1 MCRFATKVVV
11 PGTTS
16 CYILQLSFA
25 EMFVVATLIGS
36 IVVGVPMEGQ
46 QLVSVTDRSRTA
58 GVSDNNVYP
67 ARKADRATLA
77 DALKVNFLKQ
87 GCDIQIRAKGKG
99 AKILVVKSARIN
111 GPFVFNFSD
120 EGRLIKKLQVAG
132 FMSIHFENGS
142 RVWDQQLNYAKVN
155 STECSSSTD
164 ALGDQH

>member
-1 MCRFATKVVV
+1 MCRCATKVVV

-16 CYILQLSFA
+16 CYILRYMQLSFA

-58 GVSDNNVYP
+58 AVSDNNVYP

-77 DALKVNFLKQ
+77 NALKVNFLKQ

-99 AKILVVKSARIN
+99 AKILVVKSALIN
-111 GPFVFNFSD
+111 GPFVFNFSN

-142 RVWDQQLNYAKVN
+142 RVWDQQLN
-155 STECSSSTD
+155 
-164 ALGDQH
+164 